1 MGFSFYRRRRALQL
15 SHYSPSSLGLFSAS
29 PALFVLEK
37 VLGIRQP
44 VGAPAHRG
52 SAVEAGVSAGLF
64 EPDRPVEDCVQ
75 IAKAKYAGL
84 MALSGDPRREAYGAD
99 IPAMVASALE
109 ELRPYGVPTH
119 AQTRVEWRPEG
130 LKAPI
135 IGYFDFVWEQ
145 HGILVDLKT
154 TTRLPQEIKL
164 PHARQVAFYLAA
176 TSDNVDGRLT
186 YITPRKRATY
196 RLENVHQHRDA
207 LHRVAL
213 ACERFLALSDDPQD
227 FIAITCP
234 DVDSFYWNNPIA
246 RQLAYE
252 HWRI

>member
-1 MGFSFYRRRRALQL
+1 MILP
-15 SHYSPSSLGLFSAS
+15 HYSPSSLNLFAAS
-29 PALFVLEK
+29 PALFVVEK
-37 VLGIRQP
+37 CLGIRQP

-75 IAKAKYAGL
+75 IAMARYDGL

-109 ELRPYGVPTH
+109 ELRPYGVPTG
-119 AQTRVEWRPEG
+119 AQGKVVWQPEG

-164 PHARQVAFYLAA
+164 PHARQISFYLGA
-176 TSDNVDGRLT
+176 TSDNADGRCS
-186 YITPRKRATY
+186 YVTPKKRATY
-196 RLENVHQHRDA
+196 RLENVRQHRDA
-207 LHRVAL
+207 LHRIAL

-227 FIAITCP
+227 FIAVTCP
-234 DVDSFYWNNPIA
+234 DLDSFYWNNPIA
-246 RQLAYE
+246 RQLAWE
-252 HWRI
+252 QWRI

>member
-75 IAKAKYAGL
+75 IAMAKYDGL

-99 IPAMVASALE
+99 IPAMVVSALE
-109 ELRPYGVPTH
+109 ELRPYGVPSH
-119 AQTRVEWRPEG
+119 AQGRVEWRPDG

-135 IGYFDFVWEQ
+135 VGYFDFYWADKGV
-145 HGILVDLKT
+145 LVDLKT
-154 TTRLPQEIKL
+154 TAKLPQEIKL
-164 PHARQVAFYLAA
+164 SHARQVAHYLAA
-176 TSDNVDGRLT
+176 TSDNADGRIS
-186 YITPRKRATY
+186 YITPRKKATY
-196 RLENVHQHRDA
+196 RLENVRQHRDA
-207 LHRVAL
+207 LHRIAL

-227 FIAITCP
+227 FIAVTCP
-234 DVDSFYWNNPIA
+234 DLDSFWWSNPTA
-246 RQLAYE
+246 RQLAFE
-252 HWRI
+252 IWQH